1 MLCDYESSVDDST
14 EEPQQVNEP
23 TQQSDV
29 PERSSPHP
37 TSSSSSD
44 EKSVDSPKRK
54 PSLPRQYRSK
64 RRSSR
69 DKASCSRSRS
79 SSSHRSRDRRD
90 RHSERRDRHYRRR
103 INRSSDRDRHR
114 RRGSSRH
121 RHRRSSGRHHY
132 RSRSRHG
139 SSSHRSRYEDK
150 HCGPSRSRLTN
161 GVTRRDLESRPE
173 PKPVE
178 PPKPIDPAVA
188 AKEVAA
194 KASAMIA
201 SAMSRNLV
209 QPATDANGLPRVDPK
224 DILAKIQ
231 ETQLAQAKAQA
242 EAAAVAANI
251 PKFYNPLS
259 VNAAKLAEQQ
269 QKRKLL
275 WSKKT
280 ADKKEDEK
288 STMWKTTSMVAG
300 KGDSAAAAKFC
311 KLMGIHGAETP
322 GSIAL
327 DDQKVAAALDKAQA
341 QADLFRHLEREYE
354 NSRTITHTQRGVG
367 LGYSSATHTD
377 YTAYAA
383 LTKQRSTAD
392 NDDQGDAQC

>member
-1 MLCDYESSVDDST
+1 MEQP
-14 EEPQQVNEP
+14 E
-23 TQQSDV
+23 V
-29 PERSSPHP
+29 PNKSPRSS
-37 TSSSSSD
+37 SSSSSD
-44 EKSVDSPKRK
+44 EKSIDSPKQK

-64 RRSSR
+64 QQSSR
-69 DKASCSRSRS
+69 DKNS
-79 SSSHRSRDRRD
+79 
-90 RHSERRDRHYRRR
+90 
-103 INRSSDRDRHR
+103 
-114 RRGSSRH
+114 RRGIVAIDTQNA
-121 RHRRSSGRHHY
+121 GIVTT
-132 RSRSRHG
+132 
-139 SSSHRSRYEDK
+139 EDDRTVLLILNVTSDVIQAVTVTDDLLADTIIGADLDMGVLG
-150 HCGPSRSRLTN
+150 HLPTETVSMTN
-161 GVTRRDLESRPE
+161 VAGLHDPGLQMPL
-173 PKPVE
+173 E

-201 SAMSRNLV
+201 SAMSRNLA
-209 QPATDANGLPRVDPK
+209 QSATDANGLPRIDPK

-280 ADKKEDEK
+280 ADTKEDEK

-311 KLMGIHGAETP
+311 KLMGIHGTEP
-322 GSIAL
+322 PESIAL

-354 NSRTITHTQRGVG
+354 NSRTITHTQRGMG

-383 LTKQRSTAD
+383 LAKQRSTAD
-392 NDDQGDAQC
+392 SEDQGDA

>member
-1 MLCDYESSVDDST
+1 MAAPIGMLCDYESSVDDST
-14 EEPQQVNEP
+14 EEPQQVSGPMEQP
-23 TQQSDV
+23 EV
-29 PERSSPHP
+29 PNKSPRSS
-37 TSSSSSD
+37 SSSSSD
-44 EKSVDSPKRK
+44 EKSIDSPKQK

-64 RRSSR
+64 QQSSR
-69 DKASCSRSRS
+69 DKNSRSRSRS

-103 INRSSDRDRHR
+103 PNRSSDLERHKRRD
-114 RRGSSRH
+114 SSRH
-121 RHRRSSGRHHY
+121 RHRRSSGRHHH

-139 SSSHRSRYEDK
+139 GSRSSSHRNRFDDK
-150 HCGPSRSRLTN
+150 RCGPSRSRLAN
-161 GVTRRDLESRPE
+161 GVTRRDLESRPDT
-173 PKPVE
+173 KPLE

-201 SAMSRNLV
+201 SAMSRNLA
-209 QPATDANGLPRVDPK
+209 QSATDANGLPRIDPK

-280 ADKKEDEK
+280 ADTKEVRLEH
-288 STMWKTTSMVAG
+288 SPLRF
-300 KGDSAAAAKFC
+300 FC
-311 KLMGIHGAETP
+311 CP
-322 GSIAL
+322 S
-327 DDQKVAAALDKAQA
+327 
-341 QADLFRHLEREYE
+341 LFLF
-354 NSRTITHTQRGVG
+354 IFPC
-367 LGYSSATHTD
+367 LGSATRFRSWISLFSNAITSQFLYVALVCD
-377 YTAYAA
+377 YSWWPTG
-383 LTKQRSTAD
+383 LLFKML
-392 NDDQGDAQC
+392 